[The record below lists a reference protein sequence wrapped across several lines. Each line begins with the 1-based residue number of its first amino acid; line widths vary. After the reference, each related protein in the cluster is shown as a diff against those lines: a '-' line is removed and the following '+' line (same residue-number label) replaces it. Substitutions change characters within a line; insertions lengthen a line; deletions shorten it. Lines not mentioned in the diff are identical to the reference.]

1 MTIVAFGLIIAGCL
15 PVVPPTEQNEP
26 GTLPNKA
33 SGEVWNVP
41 GDYST
46 IQDAINAATGGETII
61 VAAGTYLEN
70 VVIPSDKDG
79 LQLLGA
85 GSGVTIIAPTSG
97 RAVELNPAADR
108 PMDGV
113 RIKGFTLVTYDE
125 NYKFITISSLPDC
138 QPYTTNL
145 TLEDIVV
152 DGGERGICLN
162 ATRGVDFINV
172 HISNITGIWE
182 DGALELTGVF
192 DLTFTDGS
200 ITGNNIGVQV
210 QSTDSGEIGDGY
222 GPNGNIEIHNSSLTD
237 NANFAILNL
246 QMGFNIEA
254 TCNWWGDMSGP
265 SYEGGIGSGDTISDP
280 VANIHFIPWLL
291 SPNGSC
297 CSFEEIINGCVDAN
311 NRGQF
316 VSCVVRQINELL
328 KSGEITTEEK
338 DAMMSWVKKSNI
350 GKKITHTAGNIY
362 VVVDGTEPE
371 QTGHF
376 AFYAYETE
384 DGTTNG
390 YFALCSENSDVPYII
405 ANVLCCNVVDENTAL
420 FAWGSDE
427 MGQWNVAKVI
437 DNGNQMCVGY
447 YNLED
452 EAFAAVDNAEE
463 PLNGEVTVTITGGN
477 LEVYYYGD

>member
-1 MTIVAFGLIIAGCL
+1 MKKLIYLIMTIVAFGLIIAGCL

-61 VAAGTYLEN
+61 VAAGTYSEN

-85 GSGVTIIAPTSG
+85 GSGVTSIEPESG
-97 RAVELNPAADR
+97 RAVDLG
-108 PMDGV
+108 DGKGTDGF
-113 RIKGFTLVTYDE
+113 RIQGFTLVTNDAYAFIAQY
-125 NYKFITISSLPDC
+125 YK
-138 QPYTTNL
+138 NL
-145 TLEDIVV
+145 ELEDIVV
-152 DGGERGICLN
+152 DGGERGIRLN
-162 ATRGVDFINV
+162 SVQGVTFTNV
-172 HISNITGIWE
+172 HISNIAGTSE
-182 DGALELTGVF
+182 EGALELTGVSE
-192 DLTFTDGS
+192 LTFTEGS
-200 ITGNNIGVQV
+200 ITGNNIGVRLQ
-210 QSTDSGEIGDGY
+210 
-222 GPNGNIEIHNSSLTD
+222 PNGSVGNIDIHNSSLTD
-237 NANFAILNL
+237 NTIYAILVLNL
-246 QMGFNIEA
+246 DETFNIEA
-254 TCNWWGDMSGP
+254 LCNWWGDMSGP
-265 SYEGGIGSGDTISDP
+265 SYEGGIGSGDRISNP
-280 VANIHFIPWLL
+280 AANVHFSPWLL

-297 CSFEEIINGCVDAN
+297 CSFEGIINGCVDAN

-316 VSCVVRQINELL
+316 VSCVVSQINELL

-362 VVVDGTEPE
+362 VAVDGTE

-390 YFALCSENSDVPYII
+390 YFALCPNDSDVPYVI

-452 EAFAAVDNAEE
+452 EAFAAVDNAED
-463 PLNGEVTVTITGGN
+463 PLNGEVTATITGGN